1 METDIPNT
9 ETKYR
14 LDAESRKLR
23 ALESRGGPELSAF
36 ERSEDATKGPQGALM
51 RVVSMTRRLTAMA
64 TRSFVVGEM
73 ATGFDIFAEVG
84 RDWLEEPD
92 NDEAEL
98 ESLLLAVSDD
108 YESSQDPAQ
117 QSSEL
122 SLVVVWFFR
131 PVTDSLS
138 ADIEACRQAS

>member
-1 METDIPNT
+1 
-9 ETKYR
+9 
-14 LDAESRKLR
+14 
-23 ALESRGGPELSAF
+23 
-36 ERSEDATKGPQGALM
+36 
-51 RVVSMTRRLTAMA
+51 
-64 TRSFVVGEM
+64 M
-73 ATGFDIFAEVG
+73 ATGFDIFAEIG

-98 ESLLLAVSDD
+98 ESLLLRDD

-122 SLVVVWFFR
+122 SLVVVWFFK

-138 ADIEACRQAS
+138 ADIEACRQA